1 MSKRNSTSEV
11 PPSARRSWTRWAA
24 YVAAAVIAV
33 GLAGAF
39 AGTSFSQGLRHRLL
53 VNVNDGTVTS
63 ASFDGRFGPDFGP
76 GFGAGAP
83 DWTNGLLNG
92 AIEAIIDARAYRMIR
107 HIAVEIDATTEQQDK
122 LRAVV
127 NAAVKDLLP
136 VREKVLAAR
145 AAGRD
150 LLIHEPIDRAAL
162 EKLRVDQIAVH
173 DAASKRLVLALA
185 DIAEVLTPEQR
196 RKLND
201 LMPPRGGW
209 GGWSP
214 WGRGRWGN

>member
-1 MSKRNSTSEV
+1 MSERNSTSEV
-11 PPSARRSWTRWAA
+11 PTSAPQSWTRRRKAA

-39 AGTSFSQGLRHRLL
+39 ASTSFSQGVRHRFL
-53 VNVNDGTVTS
+53 VNVADGTVSS
-63 ASFDGRFGPDFGP
+63 ASFDGGFGP
-76 GFGAGAP
+76 GFGAGSP
-83 DWTNGLLNG
+83 DWANGLFNG

-107 HIAVEIDATTEQQDK
+107 HIAVEIDATTEQQEK
-122 LRAVV
+122 LRAIV

-136 VREKVLAAR
+136 VREKVLTAR
-145 AAGRD
+145 ATGRD

-162 EKLRVDQIAVH
+162 EKLRADQIAIH
-173 DAASKRLVLALA
+173 DAASKRLAQALA
-185 DIAEVLTPEQR
+185 DAAEVLTPEQR

-201 LMPPRGGW
+201 MLPSRGGW
-209 GGWSP
+209 GQ